1 MKKPAIVPAAS
12 KGIGAGVARRLAADG
27 YTVGVLGR
35 SDGTEALAA
44 EIGGF
49 AVRGDV
55 TVAADLEK
63 LVAAA
68 RERTGRIDAVV
79 VSVGH
84 AAKGTLLGLSD
95 EDWHAALDML
105 LMPTVRLAR
114 LTATDLAASKGA
126 LVAISSYA
134 AIRPDPVFVVSSA
147 LRAALTNYVRMLARD
162 WAKDGVSVN
171 AIAPGFID
179 SLPEKPE
186 RVAAIPAGRYGH
198 VDEIAD
204 AVAYL
209 VSPAARYVT
218 GQTIAVDG
226 ALTS

>member
-1 MKKPAIVPAAS
+1 MSKTAIVTAAS
-12 KGIGAGVARRLAADG
+12 KGIGAAAARRLAADG

-35 SDGTEALAA
+35 SEGTEAIAA

-55 TVAADLEK
+55 TSAADLES

-68 RERTGRIDAVV
+68 REKTGRIDAVV

-84 AAKGTLLGLSD
+84 AAKGTLTGLTD
-95 EDWHAALDML
+95 GDWHAALDMI

-114 LTATDLAASKGA
+114 LTGADLAATGGA
-126 LVAISSYA
+126 FVAVSSYA
-134 AIRPDPVFVVSSA
+134 ALRPDPVFVVSSA
-147 LRAALTNYVRMLARD
+147 LRAALTNYVRMLARE

-171 AIAPGFID
+171 AVAPGFVD

-186 RVAAIPAGRYGH
+186 RLAAIPAGRYAR
-198 VDEIAD
+198 VEEIA
-204 AVAYL
+204 ATIAHL
-209 VSPAARYVT
+209 VSPEARYLT

-226 ALTS
+226 GLVA